1 MKSETAYRLTHEK
14 QKKYSK
20 TFPDFFSKHVLDKCF
35 DIFQAMKY
43 ESLFITQQKHE
54 TKFQSRVYLPGK
66 CNTLCVNVYMYM
78 LI

>member
-1 MKSETAYRLTHEK
+1 MKNKRNIF
-14 QKKYSK
+14 Q

-66 CNTLCVNVYMYM
+66 CNTLSVNVYMYM

>member
-1 MKSETAYRLTHEK
+1 MI
-14 QKKYSK
+14 
-20 TFPDFFSKHVLDKCF
+20 FFSKCFSKCL